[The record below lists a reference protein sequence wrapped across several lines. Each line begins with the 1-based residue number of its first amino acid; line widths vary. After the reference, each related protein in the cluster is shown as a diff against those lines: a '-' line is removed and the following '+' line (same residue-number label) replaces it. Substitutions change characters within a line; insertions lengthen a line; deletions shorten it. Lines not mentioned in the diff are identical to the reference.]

1 MVRTILFAIMLCA
14 ATTGLAAAEVADSS
28 ASGFTVKIALSIQA
42 APNDVY
48 RQLIHVGDWWNA
60 EHTFSGDAR
69 NLSIEEKAGGCFC
82 EKLPNGGGVRH
93 LQVLFVAPGKTLRMG
108 GGLGPLQGIAANG
121 SMTIQLSPAGAGTK
135 TRCDLRC
142 CGLSSIGDE
151 YSGGACGFSVNWPV
165 RAPQELCRTRRSQP
179 ERSRETEVKA
189 FMLHHETLGGPKT
202 SFPAIT
208 VLQ

>member
-1 MVRTILFAIMLCA
+1 MVHMILFAIMLCA

-28 ASGFTVKIALSIQA
+28 ASGFTVKIAVSIQA
-42 APNDVY
+42 APDDVC

-93 LQVLFVAPGKTLRMG
+93 LQVLFFAPGKTLRLG

-135 TRCDLRC
+135 FDVTYAVAGYLPSGMNTLAAPVDSVLTGQFVRLKNYVERGDPTRN
-142 CGLSSIGDE
+142 E
-151 YSGGACGFSVNWPV
+151 A
-165 RAPQELCRTRRSQP
+165 E
-179 ERSRETEVKA
+179 K
-189 FMLHHETLGGPKT
+189 PK
-202 SFPAIT
+202 
-208 VLQ
+208 